1 MRTGLHPFKLGAQGL
16 LRRLVIALAAAS
28 GLASWSL
35 PAAADVWAYVDTK
48 GVSHFAAE
56 QIDNRYELFFRRSES
71 FDTRLDPPPP
81 EPPPEPPPVA
91 QPVPQ
96 NTLAVAQPP
105 SRLLAM
111 FDSSPSF
118 TSVRQILRDASNE
131 HDIDYELLQA
141 LIAAESGFNSTAV
154 SPKGAIGLMQLMPD
168 TARRYGVDSDRHG
181 PLERKLTDPKTNI
194 RAGTRYLRDLINM
207 FPGQLDLALAAYNAG
222 EGAVMRA
229 GNKIPNYKETQNY
242 VKNVLGMYWGLKPPA
257 PPVPPAAATAAS
269 RYPNSRVRP
278 AISGGALNRGNL
290 PSQTPAVPQPALE
303 TAQTN

>member
-1 MRTGLHPFKLGAQGL
+1 MRMMLRPLKFGAPGL
-16 LRRLVIALAAAS
+16 LRRLSVALAASAS
-28 GLASWSL
+28 LVFWSL
-35 PAAADVWAYVDTK
+35 PAAADVWAYVDAK
-48 GVSHFAAE
+48 GVSHFADE
-56 QIDNRYELFFRRSES
+56 QIDSRYELFFRRSES

-81 EPPPEPPPVA
+81 DPPPVA
-91 QPVPQ
+91 Q
-96 NTLAVAQPP
+96 NTLVVAQPP
-105 SRLLAM
+105 TRLLAL
-111 FDSSPSF
+111 FDTSPSF
-118 TSVRQILRDASNE
+118 TSVRQILRDASSE
-131 HDIDYELLQA
+131 HEVDYELLQA
-141 LIAAESGFNSTAV
+141 LIAAESGFNHTAV

-168 TARRYGVDSDRHG
+168 TARRYGVNSDRHG

-207 FPGQLDLALAAYNAG
+207 FPGQLELALAAYNAG

-242 VKNVLGMYWGLKPPA
+242 VKNVLGMYWGLKPPT
-257 PPVPPAAATAAS
+257 PPAAATAAS

-290 PSQTPAVPQPALE
+290 PSQTPAVAPPALE

>member
-16 LRRLVIALAAAS
+16 LRRLTFALAAAS
-28 GLASWSL
+28 VLAGFSL
-35 PAAADVWAYVDTK
+35 PAAADVWAYVDAK
-48 GVSHFAAE
+48 GVSHFATE
-56 QIDNRYELFFRRSES
+56 QVDNRYELFFRRSES
-71 FDTRLDPPPP
+71 FDTRLDPPAP
-81 EPPPEPPPVA
+81 EPAPEPAPVA
-91 QPVPQ
+91 HSP
-96 NTLAVAQPP
+96 LAVAQPP

-118 TSVRQILRDASNE
+118 TSVRQILRAASNE

-168 TARRYGVDSDRHG
+168 TARRYGVHSDRHG
-181 PLERKLTDPKTNI
+181 ALEHKLTDPKTNI

-207 FPGQLDLALAAYNAG
+207 FPGQLELALASYNAG

-257 PPVPPAAATAAS
+257 PPAAATAAS

-290 PSQTPAVPQPALE
+290 PSQTPAIPQPALE

>member
-1 MRTGLHPFKLGAQGL
+1 MCMTLRPSKVGAPGP
-16 LRRLVIALAAAS
+16 LRRSAVAIAAVAA
-28 GLASWSL
+28 LTLWSL
-35 PAAADVWAYVDTK
+35 PAAADVWAYVDAK
-48 GVSHFAAE
+48 GVSHFANE
-56 QIDNRYELFFRRSES
+56 QIDSRYELFFRRSES

-81 EPPPEPPPVA
+81 DIPTVS
-91 QPVPQ
+91 Q
-96 NTLAVAQPP
+96 NTLIVGQPP
-105 SRLLAM
+105 TRLLAL

-118 TSVRQILRDASNE
+118 TSVRQILRDASSE

-141 LIAAESGFNSTAV
+141 LIAAESGFNHTAV

-168 TARRYGVDSDRHG
+168 TARRYGVNSDRHG

-257 PPVPPAAATAAS
+257 PPAAATAAS

-290 PSQTPAVPQPALE
+290 PSQTPAVAQPALE
-303 TAQTN
+303 TLQTN

>member
-1 MRTGLHPFKLGAQGL
+1 MAKALGPIKLGAPGL
-16 LRRLVIALAAAS
+16 LRRLLVALVTAV
-28 GLASWSL
+28 GLAGLSL
-35 PAAADVWAYVDTK
+35 PAAADVWAYVDAK

-56 QIDNRYELFFRRSES
+56 QLDSRYELFFRRSES
-71 FDTRLDPPPP
+71 FDTRLDAPQP
-81 EPPPEPPPVA
+81 EPAPVS
-91 QPVPQ
+91 Q

-105 SRLLAM
+105 TRLLAL
-111 FDSSPSF
+111 FDTSPSF
-118 TSVRQILRDASNE
+118 TSVRQILRAASNE
-131 HDIDYELLQA
+131 HDVDYELLQA
-141 LIAAESGFNSTAV
+141 LIAAESGFNHTAV

-168 TARRYGVDSDRHG
+168 TARRYGVDSDRYG

-229 GNKIPNYKETQNY
+229 GNQIPNYKETQNY
-242 VKNVLGMYWGLKPPA
+242 VKNVLGMYWGLKPPT
-257 PPVPPAAATAAS
+257 PPAAATAAS

-290 PSQTPAVPQPALE
+290 PPQIPAAAQSALE
-303 TAQTN
+303 TPQTH

>member
-1 MRTGLHPFKLGAQGL
+1 MRMTLRPLHIGAPGL
-16 LRRLVIALAAAS
+16 LRRLAIALAAAS
-28 GLASWSL
+28 GLAGLSL
-35 PAAADVWAYVDTK
+35 PAAADVWAFVDAK
-48 GVSHFAAE
+48 GVSHFATE
-56 QIDNRYELFFRRSES
+56 QIDSRYELFFRRSES
-71 FDTRLDPPPP
+71 FDTRLDA
-81 EPPPEPPPVA
+81 PPPEPPPVS
-91 QPVPQ
+91 Q
-96 NTLAVAQPP
+96 NTLVVAQPP
-105 SRLLAM
+105 TRLLAL

-118 TSVRQILRDASNE
+118 TSVRQILRAASSE

-141 LIAAESGFNSTAV
+141 LIAAESGFNHTAV

-229 GNKIPNYKETQNY
+229 GNQIPNYKETQNY
-242 VKNVLGMYWGLKPPA
+242 VKNVLGMYWGLKPP
-257 PPVPPAAATAAS
+257 PPPAAATAAS

-290 PSQTPAVPQPALE
+290 PSQTPAVPQPALA

>member
-1 MRTGLHPFKLGAQGL
+1 MHISTRSFEGGL
-16 LRRLVIALAAAS
+16 LRWLRELVVALAAALV
-28 GLASWSL
+28 LAGFSL
-35 PAAADVWAYVDTK
+35 PAAANVWAYVDAK
-48 GVSHFAAE
+48 GVAHFATE
-56 QIDNRYELFFRRSES
+56 QIDSRYELFFRRSES
-71 FDTRLDPPPP
+71 FDTRLDPAPP
-81 EPPPEPPPVA
+81 EPAPVA
-91 QPVPQ
+91 Q
-96 NTLAVAQPP
+96 NTLVVAQPP
-105 SRLLAM
+105 TRLLAL

-118 TSVRQILRDASNE
+118 TSVRQILRDASSE
-131 HDIDYELLQA
+131 HNVDYELLQA
-141 LIAAESGFNSTAV
+141 LIAAESGFNHQAV

-207 FPGQLDLALAAYNAG
+207 FPGQLELALAAYNAG

-257 PPVPPAAATAAS
+257 PPAAATAAS

-290 PSQTPAVPQPALE
+290 PSQTPAALQPALE
-303 TAQTN
+303 TVQAN

>member
-1 MRTGLHPFKLGAQGL
+1 MRMMFTPFPIATPGP
-16 LRRLVIALAAAS
+16 LRKWFAALSAALALALWSGAAV
-28 GLASWSL
+28 
-35 PAAADVWAYVDTK
+35 ADVWAYVDAN
-48 GVSHFAAE
+48 GVSHFATE
-56 QIDNRYELFFRRSES
+56 QTDSRYELFFRRSES
-71 FDTRLDPPPP
+71 FDTRLDAPAP
-81 EPPPEPPPVA
+81 EVAPVA
-91 QPVPQ
+91 QDA
-96 NTLAVAQPP
+96 LALGQPP
-105 SRLLAM
+105 TRLLTL

-118 TSVRQILRDASNE
+118 TSVRQILRAASNE

-141 LIAAESGFNSTAV
+141 LIAAESGFNHTAV

-207 FPGQLDLALAAYNAG
+207 FPGQLELALAAYNAG

-242 VKNVLGMYWGLKPPA
+242 VKNVLGMYWGLKPP
-257 PPVPPAAATAAS
+257 VPPAATTAAS

-290 PSQTPAVPQPALE
+290 PSQNPAAAQPAPE

>member
-1 MRTGLHPFKLGAQGL
+1 MRMIWRPQRIDAQGP
-16 LRRLVIALAAAS
+16 LRRLFVALAGAAA
-28 GLASWSL
+28 LTCWSL
-35 PAAADVWAYVDTK
+35 PAVADVWTYVDAK
-48 GVSHFAAE
+48 GTSHFATD
-56 QIDNRYELFFRRSES
+56 QVDSRYELFFRRSES
-71 FDTRLDPPPP
+71 FDTRLDAPQR
-81 EPPPEPPPVA
+81 EPAAVGRNA
-91 QPVPQ
+91 
-96 NTLAVAQPP
+96 LAVAQPP
-105 SRLLAM
+105 TRLLAL

-131 HDIDYELLQA
+131 HNVDYELLQA
-141 LIAAESGFNSTAV
+141 LIAAESGFNRTAV

-181 PLERKLTDPKTNI
+181 LLEHKLTDPKTNI

-207 FPGQLDLALAAYNAG
+207 FPGQLELALAAYNAG

-242 VKNVLGMYWGLKPPA
+242 VKKVLGMYWGLKPPA
-257 PPVPPAAATAAS
+257 PPAAATAAS

-290 PSQTPAVPQPALE
+290 PSQTPAVPQPVLE

>member
-1 MRTGLHPFKLGAQGL
+1 MPMTLRPLKFGAQGP
-16 LRRLVIALAAAS
+16 LRRLVVALAAAAA
-28 GLASWSL
+28 LALWSL
-35 PAAADVWAYVDTK
+35 PAVADVWAYVDAK
-48 GVSHFAAE
+48 GVAHFATE
-56 QIDNRYELFFRRSES
+56 QIDSRYELFFRRSES

-81 EPPPEPPPVA
+81 EPPPVS
-91 QPVPQ
+91 Q
-96 NTLAVAQPP
+96 NTLVVAQPP
-105 SRLLAM
+105 TRLLALV
-111 FDSSPSF
+111 DSSPTF
-118 TSVRQILRDASNE
+118 TSMRQILRDASSE

-168 TARRYGVDSDRHG
+168 TARRYGVNSDRHG

-242 VKNVLGMYWGLKPPA
+242 VKNVLGMYWGLKPPT
-257 PPVPPAAATAAS
+257 PPAAATAAS

-290 PSQTPAVPQPALE
+290 PSQTPAAAQPALE
-303 TAQTN
+303 TAQTH

>member
-1 MRTGLHPFKLGAQGL
+1 MRMTLRSVMVGTHAL
-16 LRRLVIALAAAS
+16 LRRLGVALAAA
-28 GLASWSL
+28 LALALWSL
-35 PAAADVWAYVDTK
+35 PAAADVWAYVDAK
-48 GVSHFAAE
+48 GISHFATE

-71 FDTRLDPPPP
+71 FDTRLDPPLPAP
-81 EPPPEPPPVA
+81 TPVVENA
-91 QPVPQ
+91 
-96 NTLAVAQPP
+96 LAVAQPP
-105 SRLLAM
+105 TRLLAM

-118 TSVRQILRDASNE
+118 TSVRQILRAASNE

-141 LIAAESGFNSTAV
+141 LIAAESGFNHTAV

-207 FPGQLDLALAAYNAG
+207 FPGQLELALAAYNAG

-242 VKNVLGMYWGLKPPA
+242 VKNVLGMYWGLKPP
-257 PPVPPAAATAAS
+257 VPPAAATAAS

-290 PSQTPAVPQPALE
+290 PSPIPAAAQPPALE